1 MHLYKFLFILIIAN
15 VSFSKVGK
23 TLHPTPETNHITK
36 WENEEKDIKNIEL
49 KKALEKL
56 RNEFESERSVIQS
69 AYKIQIND
77 LKKNKDIDL
86 DMLKNDFQ
94 AKRNSLKERYGVDTN
109 KKPRKLK
116 ASKKDKL
123 EINKPSK
130 VKQLKSHINKD
141 TPPEKLKDSIPA
153 SSTKSDRVDK
163 K

>member
-86 DMLKNDFQ
+86 DVLKKDFQ
-94 AKRNSLKERYGVDTN
+94 AKRNSLKEKYGVNTN

-116 ASKKDKL
+116 ASKKDKTK
-123 EINKPSK
+123 IDKPSK
-130 VKQLKSHINKD
+130 VKQPKPHVNKH
-141 TPPEKLKDSIPA
+141 TPLEKLNDGIP
-153 SSTKSDRVDK
+153 SSTKSDKGDK